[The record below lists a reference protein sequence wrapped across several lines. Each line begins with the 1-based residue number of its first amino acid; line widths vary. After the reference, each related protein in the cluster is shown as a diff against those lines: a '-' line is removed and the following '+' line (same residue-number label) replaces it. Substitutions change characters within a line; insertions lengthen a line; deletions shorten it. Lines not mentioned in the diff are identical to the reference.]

1 MLSEG
6 QRVRGSARGPPR
18 SPPPRRAPPG
28 GLQPGTATPAV
39 QAPPRPSSSQPKP
52 AAERAAG
59 APPWGPWGPGGGG
72 APLVRRPGARG
83 AVAPHSLPRGARTPQ
98 LLGLSGGGARGNR
111 GYTYWEFG
119 MHRTETVT
127 RMVASLGIDRG
138 MGASFPVRAGPA
150 QNGTGA
156 GVYCQRPYCASPPA
170 HAQTQVSLP
179 TSFLSSGCPER
190 PDGTRRPGLRPYF
203 SLTSSAH

>member
-1 MLSEG
+1 M
-6 QRVRGSARGPPR
+6 
-18 SPPPRRAPPG
+18 
-28 GLQPGTATPAV
+28 
-39 QAPPRPSSSQPKP
+39 
-52 AAERAAG
+52 
-59 APPWGPWGPGGGG
+59 
-72 APLVRRPGARG
+72 RRPGACG
-83 AVAPHSLPRGARTPQ
+83 VVAPHSRPRGARTPQ

-119 MHRTETVT
+119 MHRTQTVT

-150 QNGTGA
+150 HNGTGA
-156 GVYCQRPYCASPPA
+156 GVYCQRPYCALPPA

-203 SLTSSAH
+203 SLTSSVGVRILNLQGSSADERWAYTGKVHEVWRLDKPYDPVR